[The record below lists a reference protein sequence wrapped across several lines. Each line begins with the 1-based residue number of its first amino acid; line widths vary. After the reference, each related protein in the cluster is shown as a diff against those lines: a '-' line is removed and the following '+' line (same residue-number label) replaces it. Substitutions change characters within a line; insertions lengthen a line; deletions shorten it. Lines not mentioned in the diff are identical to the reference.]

1 MSLREMRKHM
11 GLSLHEA
18 ASAAKVH
25 FTTWSKWERGRVP
38 AERAR
43 SVADILHVSVAH
55 VRPDLFTPTP
65 PQQEA
70 RS

>member
-1 MSLREMRKHM
+1 M
-11 GLSLHEA
+11 GLSLQEA

-38 AERAR
+38 AERAH
-43 SVADILHVSVAH
+43 SVAEILHVSVAH
-55 VRPDLFTPTP
+55 VRPDLFKRTPS
-65 PQQEA
+65 QEA